1 MLMCLSLSFLTCEK
15 RVNMLLSMLLQRF
28 NGFLH
33 LNIHMM
39 PDTLGLMN
47 VKYQG
52 VSMPLNQRPPG
63 TLV

>member
-1 MLMCLSLSFLTCEK
+1 
-15 RVNMLLSMLLQRF
+15 MLLQRF

-39 PDTLGLMN
+39 PDTLGLIN

-52 VSMPLNQRPPG
+52 VSMPFNQRAPG
-63 TLV
+63 TLIYLNKLGLLLTAVMQNMPQ